1 MQITCSD
8 LKKSHHQN
16 FNERKNKI
24 SNYQAYKS
32 KISYVAKHQLSLAD
46 HADSA
51 CQHK

>member
-1 MQITCSD
+1 MQTACSD
-8 LKKSHHQN
+8 LKRFHYQDFS
-16 FNERKNKI
+16 ERKNKI